1 MYDPA
6 CARKPGRV
14 EVAISR
20 IHARAILV
28 EMGAVAK
35 TLLVVV
41 ARGRIKAVIV
51 IRERAGGGTF
61 TF

>member
-51 IRERAGGGTF
+51 IRERGT
-61 TF
+61 

>member
-28 EMGAVAK
+28 EMGGGCQD
-35 TLLVVV
+35 L

-51 IRERAGGGTF
+51 IRERGT
-61 TF
+61 